1 MNIRGC
7 RRPIF
12 ISFMPGCYNTLR
24 EGKTV
29 ISSEEMQVIAL
40 SLQVAAVGTLLTL
53 PFALWMGWL
62 LAKSSLPGKLDEIP
76 HWTHSPIVYPAAII
90 RRSEHKE
97 AASRF
102 VEYLVSD
109 DAKDI
114 FRLHGFTPVPGP

>member
-1 MNIRGC
+1 M
-7 RRPIF
+7 
-12 ISFMPGCYNTLR
+12 
-24 EGKTV
+24 

-40 SLQVAAVGTLLTL
+40 SLQVAAVGTLLAL

-76 HWTHSPIVYPAAII
+76 PWTHSPIVYPAATI
-90 RRSEHKE
+90 RRSEHNE

-109 DAKDI
+109 DARDI
-114 FRLHGFTPVPGP
+114 FRLHGFAPVPEP